1 MDTEPSRI
9 QAARDR
15 AAAAKKVLAAAAA
28 ALFATV
34 LVGVRLSHPGDATA
48 GSDGTTAVDQTSTDS
63 QVQSFDFG
71 QSDIGP
77 SDGGSSGASGGTH
90 AS

>member
-48 GSDGTTAVDQTSTDS
+48 GSDGTTAVDQTSSDF

-71 QSDIGP
+71 QSEIGP
-77 SDGGSSGASGGTH
+77 SDGGSSGTSGGTH

>member
-9 QAARDR
+9 QSARDR
-15 AAAAKKVLAAAAA
+15 AAVAKKVLAAAAA
-28 ALFATV
+28 TLFATV

-48 GSDGTTAVDQTSTDS
+48 GNSGTSVDQTANDS
-63 QVQSFDFG
+63 QTESFDFG

-77 SDGGSSGASGGTH
+77 SGESGTGAAGGTH

>member
-1 MDTEPSRI
+1 MDTDPSRI

-15 AAAAKKVLAAAAA
+15 TAAAKKMLAAAAA
-28 ALFATV
+28 ALFATL
-34 LVGVRLSHPGDATA
+34 LVGVRLSHPGEATE
-48 GSDGTTAVDQTSTDS
+48 GSGGTSADQTVSDS
-63 QVQSFDFG
+63 QAQSFDFG

-77 SDGGSSGASGGTH
+77 SGDSGSSATGSTH

>member
-48 GSDGTTAVDQTSTDS
+48 GSDETTVVDQTTNDS
-63 QVQSFDFG
+63 RTQSFDFG
-71 QSDIGP
+71 QSDIAP
-77 SDGGSSGASGGTH
+77 SDDSGSGASGGTH

>member
-9 QAARDR
+9 QAARNR
-15 AAAAKKVLAAAAA
+15 VAAAKKVLAAAAA

-34 LVGVRLSHPGDATA
+34 LVGVRLSHPGDAAA
-48 GSDGTTAVDQTSTDS
+48 GSNGTTAADRSSSDS
-63 QVQSFDFG
+63 QAQSFDFG

-77 SDGGSSGASGGTH
+77 SGGGSSAASGGTH

>member
-9 QAARDR
+9 QAARGR

-48 GSDGTTAVDQTSTDS
+48 GSNGTTAVDQTTSDS

-77 SDGGSSGASGGTH
+77 SDGESSGATGGTH

>member
-9 QAARDR
+9 QSARDR
-15 AAAAKKVLAAAAA
+15 ASVAKKVLAAAAA
-28 ALFATV
+28 TLFATV
-34 LVGVRLSHPGDATA
+34 LVGVRLSHPGDTTA
-48 GSDGTTAVDQTSTDS
+48 GNSGTSVDQTANDS
-63 QVQSFDFG
+63 QAESFDFG

-77 SDGGSSGASGGTH
+77 SGESGAGATGGTH

>member
-9 QAARDR
+9 QAARSR

-48 GSDGTTAVDQTSTDS
+48 GSDGTTAVDQTADDS
-63 QVQSFDFG
+63 QAQSFDFG
-71 QSDIGP
+71 QSDIAP
-77 SDGGSSGASGGTH
+77 SGESGSGATGGTH

>member
-15 AAAAKKVLAAAAA
+15 AVAAKKVLAAAAA

-48 GSDGTTAVDQTSTDS
+48 GKGGTSVDQTADDS
-63 QVQSFDFG
+63 QSQSFDFG

-77 SDGGSSGASGGTH
+77 SGESGDGATGGTH

>member
-28 ALFATV
+28 LFATI

-48 GSDGTTAVDQTSTDS
+48 GSSATSVDQTANDS
-63 QVQSFDFG
+63 QAQSFDLG
-71 QSDIGP
+71 QSEIGP
-77 SDGGSSGASGGTH
+77 SDGSGSGASVVTH

>member
-34 LVGVRLSHPGDATA
+34 LVGVRLSHPGDAA
-48 GSDGTTAVDQTSTDS
+48 ASSGTSVDQTANDS
-63 QVQSFDFG
+63 EDQSFDFG
-71 QSDIGP
+71 QSEIGP
-77 SDGGSSGASGGTH
+77 SDGSGAGASGGTH

>member
-34 LVGVRLSHPGDATA
+34 LVGVRVSHPGDASGGERA
-48 GSDGTTAVDQTSTDS
+48 GRRVDQTADDS
-63 QVQSFDFG
+63 QLQSFDFG

-77 SDGGSSGASGGTH
+77 SGESGAGATGGTH

>member
-48 GSDGTTAVDQTSTDS
+48 GSDGTTTVDQTQDDS

-77 SDGGSSGASGGTH
+77 FDDGGSGASGGTH